1 MYVEERA
8 DGKPAKAP
16 KPPKPAK
23 APKPKPEKAEKAP
36 RVPAPPKD
44 RAPLVSVPEMAA
56 GVGSAIVGLLVGL
69 LACGA
74 TWASLQGCEKIRG
87 TSSCGGPGFLV
98 LLAILLVLVVVGA
111 LLLRLFRVPQPPS
124 TSFLAVGLLSM
135 LTLLVLANWIFEWWM
150 VLVIPPLAALCYV
163 LAQWVT
169 RHSADD

>member
-1 MYVEERA
+1 MYVEERLDA
-8 DGKPAKAP
+8 KPAKT
-16 KPPKPAK
+16 KPAK
-23 APKPKPEKAEKAP
+23 PKREKAVREKTE
-36 RVPAPPKD
+36 RVPKPPKD
-44 RAPLVSVPEMAA
+44 RAPLVSVPEMAPEIGA
-56 GVGSAIVGLLVGL
+56 AIVGVLVGL

-74 TWASLQGCEKIRG
+74 TWASLQGCEAIRG

-98 LLAILLVLVVVGA
+98 LLAILLLLVVVGA

-135 LTLLVLANWIFEWWM
+135 LTLLLLASWIFEWWM